1 MTGIVQALVGGVL
14 LGAVN
19 TFGDFFWEWMNLRH
33 RVAFGVAH
41 GALLLFCLGLY
52 LGILAGRPIA
62 GAVGGIISG
71 TLAACVFY
79 ALAPMMRLAAMF
91 PAWVALWLL
100 IGLLDGVV
108 LRRGRVGQA
117 LARGAIA
124 GAVSGLA
131 FYAISGIW
139 TRPSPGGPRYLVNFA
154 SWTIAFTPGFLA
166 LLVARTTSAAS
177 AYTPQESRTASR
189 PAGRS

>member
-1 MTGIVQALVGGVL
+1 MPAIVQALVGGAL

-33 RVAFGVAH
+33 RVAYGVAH
-41 GALLLFCLGLY
+41 GALLLLCLGLY
-52 LGILAGRPIA
+52 LGILAGRPLA
-62 GAVGGIISG
+62 GAIGGIVSG

-79 ALAPMMRLAAMF
+79 ALASAMRLAAMF
-91 PAWVALWLL
+91 PAWIALWLL

-108 LRRGRVGQA
+108 LRKGRAAPA

-124 GAVSGLA
+124 AVASGLA

-139 TRPSPGGPRYLVNFA
+139 TNPSPGGPRYLVNFV
-154 SWTIAFTPGFLA
+154 SWTFAFIPGFVA
-166 LLVARTTSAAS
+166 LLAAR
-177 AYTPQESRTASR
+177 RR
-189 PAGRS
+189 

>member
-1 MTGIVQALVGGVL
+1 MLTGIVQAVAGGLL

-19 TFGDFFWEWMNLRH
+19 TFGDFFWEWMQLRH
-33 RVAFGVAH
+33 RVAYGVAH
-41 GALLLFCLGLY
+41 GALLLLCLGLY
-52 LGILAGRPIA
+52 LGILAGRPFA
-62 GAVGGIISG
+62 GALGGIMSG

-100 IGLLDGVV
+100 VAVVDGVG
-108 LRRGRVGQA
+108 LRKGRVGPA

-124 GAVSGLA
+124 AVASGLA

-139 TRPSPGGPRYLVNFA
+139 TRPSPGGPQYLVNFA
-154 SWTIAFTPGFLA
+154 SWTFAFIPGFLA
-166 LLVARTTSAAS
+166 LLAAR
-177 AYTPQESRTASR
+177 PRR
-189 PAGRS
+189 

>member
-1 MTGIVQALVGGVL
+1 MPAIVQALVGGVL

-33 RVAFGVAH
+33 RVAYGVAH
-41 GALLLFCLGLY
+41 GALLLLCLGLY
-52 LGILAGRPIA
+52 LGILAGRPLA
-62 GAVGGIISG
+62 GAIGGIVSG

-79 ALAPMMRLAAMF
+79 ALAPALRLAAMF

-108 LRRGRVGQA
+108 LRKGRAAPA

-124 GAVSGLA
+124 AVASGLA

-139 TRPSPGGPRYLVNFA
+139 TNPSPGGPRYLVNFV
-154 SWTIAFTPGFLA
+154 SWTFAFIPGLVA
-166 LLVARTTSAAS
+166 LLAARANSVS
-177 AYTPQESRTASR
+177 SES
-189 PAGRS
+189 